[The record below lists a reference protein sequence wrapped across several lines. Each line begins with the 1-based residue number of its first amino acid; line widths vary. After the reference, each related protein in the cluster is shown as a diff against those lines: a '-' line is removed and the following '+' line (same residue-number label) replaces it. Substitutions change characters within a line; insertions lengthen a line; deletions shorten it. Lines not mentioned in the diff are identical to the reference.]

1 MSGPRRMGIRLPESE
16 SEQDAVDAIYGC
28 LTSGSQ
34 DVGRGFTKADDDWH
48 PLWLVTTAAGQGT
61 IISPV
66 EMIDQA
72 DKIAITE
79 YVARFA
85 RKVGAVA
92 VGHLNS
98 SWLVAAED
106 VGDERMKEINALM
119 KAQYGS
125 TEGIPERREIL
136 MLIIYTATS
145 WRQYYADIKR
155 HDGRPPTLKP
165 WVLMGSSEQSW
176 NLTGTMSDPI
186 RESLRRIG

>member
-1 MSGPRRMGIRLPESE
+1 MSGPRRMGIKLPESE
-16 SEQDAVDAIYGC
+16 SERDAVDAVYGC
-28 LTSGSQ
+28 LTTGSEE
-34 DVGRGFTKADDDWH
+34 VGRGFTESDDDWS
-48 PLWLVTTAAGQGT
+48 PMWLVATAAGQGT
-61 IISPV
+61 IITPV
-66 EMIDQA
+66 EMLDQA

-98 SWLVAAED
+98 SWLVATED
-106 VGDERMKEINALM
+106 VGEARMKEIDAQM

-145 WRQYYADIKR
+145 WRQYHASIER
-155 HDGRPPTLKP
+155 HDGPPTLAP
-165 WVLMGSSEQSW
+165 WVLMGSSDKSW

-186 RESLRRIG
+186 RESLRRMG